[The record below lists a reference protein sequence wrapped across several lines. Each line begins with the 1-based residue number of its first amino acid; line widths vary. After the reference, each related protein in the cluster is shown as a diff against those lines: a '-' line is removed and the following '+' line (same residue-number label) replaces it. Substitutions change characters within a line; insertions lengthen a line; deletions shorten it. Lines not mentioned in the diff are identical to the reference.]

1 MSGTR
6 QETLGKQLSQTL
18 VAEGRGEALDAES
31 TEAEPLMAK
40 PAPENPALA
49 EQSMEE
55 VCDRENL
62 ERAWKR
68 VRGNK
73 GGPGVDGMTVDA
85 AKDYLREHWP
95 NIRAQLLEGTY
106 QPQPVKRV
114 EIPKPDGG
122 VRKLGVPCVVDR
134 LIQQAMLQVL
144 QERWDPTFSEHSYG
158 FRPGRSAHQAVAQ
171 AQRYIAEGYNVVV
184 DLDLE
189 RAWKRVRSNKGGP
202 GVDGMTIDNAK
213 DYLREHWPNIRAQ
226 LLEGTYQPQ
235 PVKRVEIPKPDGGIR
250 KLGVP
255 CVVDRLIQQAMLQ
268 VLQGRWDSTFS
279 EHSYG
284 FRPGRSAHQA
294 VAQAQRYIAEGYN
307 VVVDLDL
314 EKFFDRVNHDSLMAR
329 VAARVS
335 DKRVL
340 KLIRAFLNAGVM
352 EDGLVRP
359 VDEGTPQGGPLS
371 PILSNLVLDDLDKEL
386 ARRGHRFCRYADD
399 CNIYVRSRRAGERV
413 MASVSRFLT
422 NKLRL
427 KVNEAKSAVARPEER
442 KFLGFSIS
450 NDGSQ
455 RRIAPKA
462 LDKFKAQIRDMTRRT
477 RGVSLQQLIK
487 ELKPY
492 IVGWRGYFGFCQT
505 PQVLTNLEARIRR
518 RLRLYLWRQWRTG
531 QNRLKELRHRGVPKF
546 HAAVAAGSPTGLWR
560 MSGHPSVQKALRN
573 DYFDSLGLPRLYVVS
588 A

>member
-1 MSGTR
+1 MSKVGNWAP
-6 QETLGKQLSQTL
+6 L
-18 VAEGRGEALDAES
+18 RGPNL
-31 TEAEPLMAK
+31 K
-40 PAPENPALA
+40 APGFAGGYLL
-49 EQSMEE
+49 EE
-55 VCDRENL
+55 VCDRGNL
-62 ERAWKR
+62 ERAW
-68 VRGNK
+68 
-73 GGPGVDGMTVDA
+73 T
-85 AKDYLREHWP
+85 
-95 NIRAQLLEGTY
+95 
-106 QPQPVKRV
+106 
-114 EIPKPDGG
+114 
-122 VRKLGVPCVVDR
+122 
-134 LIQQAMLQVL
+134 
-144 QERWDPTFSEHSYG
+144 
-158 FRPGRSAHQAVAQ
+158 
-171 AQRYIAEGYNVVV
+171 
-184 DLDLE
+184 
-189 RAWKRVRSNKGGP
+189 RVRSNKGSP
-202 GVDGMTIDNAK
+202 GVDGMTIDAAK

-268 VLQGRWDSTFS
+268 VLQERWDPTFS
-279 EHSYG
+279 EYSYG
-284 FRPGRSAHQA
+284 FRPGRSAHHA
-294 VAQAQRYIAEGYN
+294 VAQAQRYIADGYN

-340 KLIRAFLNAGVM
+340 KLIRALLNAGVM

-399 CNIYVRSRRAGERV
+399 CNIYVRSHRAGERV

-450 NDGSQ
+450 NDGSE

-462 LDKFKAQIRDMTRRT
+462 LDKFKGQIRDMTRRT
-477 RGVSLQQLIK
+477 RGFSLQQLIK

-492 IVGWRGYFGFCQT
+492 IMGWRGYFGFCQT
-505 PQVLTNLEARIRR
+505 PRSPHEPRSVDPSKIAFVSLAAMANQAKPLRGVTPSRRSKVPGSGRRWFTNRAMAHVRTSSGPTGPTQRLFRDARSSPNLCARPSLTQSNRRGTDPYARWCGRGGVARR
-518 RLRLYLWRQWRTG
+518 PPIPIISTMSAISPAPDLPRRGHVNGPTSAARFPSPHRTAAWCTWAKPFYPPPHAAHDAETKSLPAGLAFLAVRLRCTSGSRSHKG
-531 QNRLKELRHRGVPKF
+531 GHHRGP
-546 HAAVAAGSPTGLWR
+546 AASHICDAR
-560 MSGHPSVQKALRN
+560 DR
-573 DYFDSLGLPRLYVVS
+573 SLGVFAPQLIGEFAP
-588 A
+588 